1 MAHKKQQ
8 QENTKL
14 KEDIYKFLTQNAGDR
29 YAITEKLMD
38 LKMAS
43 SRRKI
48 ESAIDQLISEGRL
61 LEKGKNIECNHN
73 YLKQARA
80 FSKDGKIYV
89 VFSGN
94 KERYLVENP
103 FDFKIHNGAKVDVG
117 SYLKV
122 DKNRTIPTLFISE
135 VEKKSDKI
143 IVEEGS
149 GLIYGRVMKTSGDE
163 LAFFANDKRFAHPI
177 IITNDKL
184 EMSKF
189 QDKIC
194 ILKIETE
201 EFGYN
206 QASGKI
212 VEVKGDAGNP
222 ISEYEAIAASH
233 GAVMSWDDD
242 AFKEEIENAPLKV
255 DANKY
260 KLVSEDEYSL
270 HKSEKDC
277 IADLRALCFTTT
289 DPVDCK
295 DMDDAI
301 FSTFD
306 ENGNLVIYTAVAN
319 VSKYINLNSNI
330 GRQYLTGCFTT
341 YSPNKAYNIL
351 PPQYSTNICSLNP
364 NEDRLALVVKSVIDS
379 KTGDKISDE
388 IMDAIIESKGKYS
401 YEKAQEICDKS
412 SLSTTDLYKKIMAG
426 KDLTPDEQIIMNQK
440 ASKILSKNFDRR
452 GSLQFESK
460 DEYRVIFNEDMSD
473 IEDIV
478 PEDNCAYHK
487 VIENFMVSANE
498 STAKYAL
505 DNNIPNI
512 FRVHNSPIESKTDRA
527 IEFFGFLNIA
537 FDGDL
542 SVKGLRKVL
551 ALVKGTNKEKTVNR
565 FLIRLQSKAKYS
577 TSIDPE
583 ANKDVLIG
591 KLKYQGGLGEEGISH
606 FGLQSTGYSHSTSP
620 IRRVPDYLTHYNIL
634 AHIHGEKPYGI
645 NKLSN
650 IVEWANDMET
660 QNKQAEREFQRVNSA
675 IYCEHH
681 IGDVMHGT
689 ISSFKRG
696 KDSLAKDSI
705 DGITVEIENEEK
717 GIVVQVPLREVLAS
731 KDISI
736 HNCALSRYGS
746 AIVDAFKGT
755 PILRI
760 CEDID
765 FKILS
770 ANRVSGQIEAT
781 TDVTREMTLEDY
793 QNLENIPS
801 VKPISRKNQRRL
813 SNKEYKK
820 HREDR
825 ER

>member
-29 YAITEKLMD
+29 YAITEKLLD

-135 VEKKSDKI
+135 VEKKSEKI
-143 IVEEGS
+143 IVDEGS

-255 DANKY
+255 DASKY

-731 KDISI
+731 KGISI

-746 AIVDAFKGT
+746 AIVDAVKGT

>member
-29 YAITEKLMD
+29 YAITEKLLD

-135 VEKKSDKI
+135 VEKKSEKI

-255 DANKY
+255 DASKY

-426 KDLTPDEQIIMNQK
+426 KELTPDEQIIMNQK
-440 ASKILSKNFDRR
+440 ASKILSKNFDKR

-731 KDISI
+731 KGISI

-746 AIVDAFKGT
+746 AIVDSIKGT
-755 PILRI
+755 PILRL

-770 ANRVSGQIEAT
+770 SSRISGQIEAT
-781 TDVTREMTLEDY
+781 TDLTKQMTLEEY
-793 QNLENIPS
+793 KNLENIPF
-801 VKPISRKNQRRL
+801 VKPLSQKNQRRL
-813 SNKEYKK
+813 SNKEFKK

>member
-29 YAITEKLMD
+29 YAITEKLLD

-163 LAFFANDKRFAHPI
+163 LAFFANDNRFAHPI

-255 DANKY
+255 DVSKY

-440 ASKILSKNFDRR
+440 ASKILSKNFDKR

-746 AIVDAFKGT
+746 AIVDAVKGT

>member
-29 YAITEKLMD
+29 YAITEKLLD

-135 VEKKSDKI
+135 VEKKSEKI

-255 DANKY
+255 DVSKY

-426 KDLTPDEQIIMNQK
+426 KELTPDEQIIMNKK
-440 ASKILSKNFDRR
+440 ASKILSKNFDKR

-770 ANRVSGQIEAT
+770 ANRVSGQVEAT

>member
-29 YAITEKLMD
+29 YAITEKLLD

-48 ESAIDQLISEGRL
+48 ESAIDQLISEKRL
-61 LEKGKNIECNHN
+61 LVKGKNIECNHN

-163 LAFFANDKRFAHPI
+163 LAFFAYDKRFAHPI

-255 DANKY
+255 DVSKY

>member
-29 YAITEKLMD
+29 YAITEKLLD

-135 VEKKSDKI
+135 VEKRSEKI
-143 IVEEGS
+143 IVDEGS

-255 DANKY
+255 DASKY

-426 KDLTPDEQIIMNQK
+426 KELTPDEQIIMNQK

>member
-29 YAITEKLMD
+29 YAITEKLLD

-135 VEKKSDKI
+135 VEKKSEKI

-255 DANKY
+255 DASKY

-426 KDLTPDEQIIMNQK
+426 KELTPDEQIIMNQK

>member
-29 YAITEKLMD
+29 YAITEKLLD

-135 VEKKSDKI
+135 VEKKSEKI

-255 DANKY
+255 DVSKY

-426 KDLTPDEQIIMNQK
+426 KELTPDEQIIMNQK
-440 ASKILSKNFDRR
+440 ASKILSKNFDKR

-736 HNCALSRYGS
+736 HTCALSRYGS

>member
-29 YAITEKLMD
+29 YAITEKLLD

-103 FDFKIHNGAKVDVG
+103 FDFKIHNGAKVEVG

-135 VEKKSDKI
+135 VEKKSEKI

-255 DANKY
+255 DVSKY

-426 KDLTPDEQIIMNQK
+426 KELTPDEQIIMNKK
-440 ASKILSKNFDRR
+440 ASKILSKNFDKR

-793 QNLENIPS
+793 QNLKNIPS

>member
-29 YAITEKLMD
+29 YAITEKLLD

-135 VEKKSDKI
+135 VEKKSEKI

-255 DANKY
+255 DASKY

-426 KDLTPDEQIIMNQK
+426 KELTPDEQIIMNQK
-440 ASKILSKNFDRR
+440 ASKILSKNFDKR

-731 KDISI
+731 KGISI

-746 AIVDAFKGT
+746 AIVDAVKGT

>member
-29 YAITEKLMD
+29 YAITEKLLD

-135 VEKKSDKI
+135 VEKKSEKI

-163 LAFFANDKRFAHPI
+163 LAFFANDNRFAHPI

-194 ILKIETE
+194 VLKIETE

-255 DANKY
+255 DVSKY

-440 ASKILSKNFDRR
+440 ASKILSKNFDKR

-746 AIVDAFKGT
+746 AIVDAVKGT

>member
-29 YAITEKLMD
+29 YAITEKLLD

-255 DANKY
+255 DVSKY

-426 KDLTPDEQIIMNQK
+426 KELTPDEQIIMNQK

-820 HREDR
+820 HRDDR

>member
-135 VEKKSDKI
+135 VEKKSEKI

-255 DANKY
+255 DASKY

-426 KDLTPDEQIIMNQK
+426 KELTPDEQIIMNQK
-440 ASKILSKNFDRR
+440 ASKILSKNFDKR

-473 IEDIV
+473 IVDIV

-746 AIVDAFKGT
+746 AIVDAVKGT
-755 PILRI
+755 PILRL

>member
-29 YAITEKLMD
+29 YAITEKLLD

-163 LAFFANDKRFAHPI
+163 LSFFANDNRFAHPI

-194 ILKIETE
+194 VLKIETE

-255 DANKY
+255 DVSKY

-440 ASKILSKNFDRR
+440 ASKILSKNFDKR

-746 AIVDAFKGT
+746 AIVDAVKGT

>member
-29 YAITEKLMD
+29 YAITEKLLD

-135 VEKKSDKI
+135 VEKKSEKI

-255 DANKY
+255 DVSKY

-351 PPQYSTNICSLNP
+351 PPQYTTNICSLNP
-364 NEDRLALVVKSVIDS
+364 NEDRLAFVVKSVIDS

-426 KDLTPDEQIIMNQK
+426 KELTPDEQIIMNQK
-440 ASKILSKNFDRR
+440 ASKILSKNFDKR

>member
-29 YAITEKLMD
+29 YAITEKLLD

-135 VEKKSDKI
+135 VEKKSEKI

-255 DANKY
+255 DVSKY

-426 KDLTPDEQIIMNQK
+426 KELTPDEQIIMNQK
-440 ASKILSKNFDRR
+440 ASKILSKNFDKR

-731 KDISI
+731 KGISI

-746 AIVDAFKGT
+746 AIVDAVKGT

>member
-29 YAITEKLMD
+29 YAITEKLLD

-163 LAFFANDKRFAHPI
+163 LAFFANDNRFAHPI

-194 ILKIETE
+194 VLKIETE

-255 DANKY
+255 DVSKY

-440 ASKILSKNFDRR
+440 TSKILSKNFDKR

>member
-29 YAITEKLMD
+29 YAITEKLLD

-255 DANKY
+255 DASKY

-527 IEFFGFLNIA
+527 IEFFGYLNIA

-681 IGDVMHGT
+681 IGDVMRGT

-731 KDISI
+731 KGISI

-746 AIVDAFKGT
+746 AIVDAVKGT

>member
-29 YAITEKLMD
+29 YAVTEKLLD

-48 ESAIDQLISEGRL
+48 ESAIDQLISEKRL

-135 VEKKSDKI
+135 VEKKSEKI
-143 IVEEGS
+143 IVDEGS

-255 DANKY
+255 DASKY

-379 KTGDKISDE
+379 KTGDKISDK